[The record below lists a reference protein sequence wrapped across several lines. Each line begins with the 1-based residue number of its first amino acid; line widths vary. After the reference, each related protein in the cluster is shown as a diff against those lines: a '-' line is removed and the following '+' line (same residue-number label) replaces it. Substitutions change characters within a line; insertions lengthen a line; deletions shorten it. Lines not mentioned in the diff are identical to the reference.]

1 MENRF
6 LTTIKSKN
14 KEIPKAL
21 LDFSNITLNSN
32 DLSNINTDL
41 NSNLVDLNQSIRSTP
56 IKSSRNS
63 LIEDKLNQA
72 SNIENHNPQPSIR
85 QIKYNALPNA
95 AKAKANKLILV
106 ITNTNKKPSTYKIA
120 IRGLDA
126 ALWFKGI
133 KAEVD
138 KLEAQKT

>member
-6 LTTIKSKN
+6 LITIKSKN
-14 KEIPKAL
+14 EEIPKAL

-72 SNIENHNPQPSIR
+72 SNIENHN
-85 QIKYNALPNA
+85 L
-95 AKAKANKLILV
+95 
-106 ITNTNKKPSTYKIA
+106 
-120 IRGLDA
+120 
-126 ALWFKGI
+126 
-133 KAEVD
+133 
-138 KLEAQKT
+138 